1 MKKLFLMIIFVSASL
16 LAQYSNL
23 GTAGA
28 QFLQIPV
35 AASAEGLG
43 GAVIASVD
51 DASSV
56 FWNPAGLA
64 SVQNYD
70 LHFSYLNWFEL
81 FDLNALSLAYNLGD
95 AGVFGVSLISFTTEK
110 IEITTEES
118 PNGTGRYFDS
128 EDLVMGLTYSRYFTD
143 RFKAGVSV
151 KYIYQR
157 IWNETADGIAFDI
170 GTQYRLDY
178 NDFTIAMSMSNFGA
192 EFQFDGP
199 DLNVIHQKDPNYPVS
214 RLTPAGL
221 RTDPYALPLHFQV
234 GVAMNLYTDDYV
246 KVRAGLDATHPND
259 NAERINFGTEF
270 AFFDRVY
277 LRGGYKYNYDDQKF
291 AFGAGANFPFGES
304 TVRFDYSYSIYDIL
318 PDVQRISLGV
328 KF

>member
-1 MKKLFLMIIFVSASL
+1 MKKILLSIIFVSTIT

-51 DASSV
+51 DASSA

-70 LHFSYLNWFEL
+70 IHFSYLNWFEL
-81 FDLNALSLAYNLGD
+81 FDLNALALAYNLGD
-95 AGVFGVSLISFTTEK
+95 AGVLGVSLISFTTEK
-110 IEITTEES
+110 MEITTEES
-118 PNGTGRYFDS
+118 PNGTGRFFDS
-128 EDLVMGLTYSRYFTD
+128 EDLMMGLTYSRYFTD
-143 RFKAGVSV
+143 RFKAGISV

-157 IWNETADGIAFDI
+157 IWNETADGVVFDV
-170 GTQYRLDY
+170 GTQYRLDF
-178 NDFTIAMSMSNFGA
+178 NALTIAMSMSNFGP
-192 EFQFDGP
+192 ELQFDGP
-199 DLNVIHQKDPNYPVS
+199 DLDVIHQKDENYPVS

-221 RTDPYALPLHFQV
+221 RTEPYSLPLHFQV
-234 GVAMNLYTDDYV
+234 GVAMDLYSDDYF

-259 NAERINFGTEF
+259 NVERVNFGTEF
-270 AFFDRVY
+270 GFFDRLY
-277 LRGGYKYNYDDQKF
+277 LRGGYKFNYDDQKF

-318 PDVQRISLGV
+318 PNVQRVSLGIR
-328 KF
+328 F

>member
-1 MKKLFLMIIFVSASL
+1 MKKIILSLIFVSTITF
-16 LAQYSNL
+16 AQYSNL

-51 DASSV
+51 DASAV

-70 LHFSYLNWFEL
+70 IHFSYLNWFEL

-95 AGVFGVSLISFTTEK
+95 AGVLGVSLISFTTEK
-110 IEITTEES
+110 MEITTEES
-118 PNGTGRYFDS
+118 PNGTGRFFDS
-128 EDLVMGLTYSRYFTD
+128 EDLMMGLTYSRYFTD
-143 RFKAGVSV
+143 RFRAGISV

-157 IWNETADGIAFDI
+157 IWNETADGVVFDV
-170 GTQYRLDY
+170 GTQYMLDF
-178 NDFTIAMSMSNFGA
+178 NALTIAMSMSNFGP
-192 EFQFDGP
+192 ELQFDGP
-199 DLNVIHQKDPNYPVS
+199 DLDVIHQKDENYPVS

-221 RTDPYALPLHFQV
+221 RTDPYSLPLHFQV
-234 GVAMNLYTDDYV
+234 GVAMDIYSDDYF

-259 NAERINFGTEF
+259 NVERINFGTELG
-270 AFFDRVY
+270 FFDRLY
-277 LRGGYKYNYDDQKF
+277 LRGGYKFNYDDQKF

-318 PDVQRISLGV
+318 PNVQRISLGIR
-328 KF
+328 F